1 MSDLIDK
8 CVNFIEAKDCFYLA
22 KEGIIVYFA
31 TATGRKS
38 DYMWHKL
45 TVTEAVRIIKAT
57 RLSAEQSMKLKQ
69 EHLIAAFQELERVFE
84 YGVKT
89 HHRVQQGVFNYS
101 EFSNMSLG
109 DSIMSHICDEL
120 QKNGCFAL
128 YMNDVTTIVAA
139 AQVKLGATITATETR
154 ELMHKYFEAA
164 GYELRT
170 GAYRPLLDG
179 RKQPAIMKIGT
190 KPSEVRHVPVILI
203 EKIIDSVWRELR

>member
-1 MSDLIDK
+1 MSDLIDN
-8 CVNFIEAKDCFYLA
+8 CVSFIEAKDCFYLA
-22 KEGIIVYFA
+22 KEGIIVHFA
-31 TATGRKS
+31 TTTGRKS
-38 DYMWHKL
+38 DYMWHRL
-45 TVTEAVRIIKAT
+45 TVTEAMRIIKAT

-69 EHLIAAFQELERVFE
+69 EHLIAAFQELDRVFE

-89 HHRVQQGVFNYS
+89 HHKVQPGIFNYS
-101 EFSNMSLG
+101 EYSNMSLG
-109 DSIMSHICDEL
+109 DNIVSHICDEL

-128 YMNDVTTIVAA
+128 YMNDVIAMIAA
-139 AQVKLGATITATETR
+139 AQVKLGITITPTESR

-203 EKIIDSVWRELR
+203 EEIINSVWRELR